1 MAIVKDELL
10 LFNKFFADYQQ
21 RFIRFAFTYTR
32 DEVIAEDIVS
42 ESMMYY
48 WENKERLPQDTNLP
62 AYVLTTIKHKCLNH
76 LKHIQ
81 LKEDVLN
88 DLASHSEW
96 ELSIRIA
103 TLEACEPNELF
114 DNEVRSI
121 VGKVLSKL
129 PETTS
134 RIFVMS
140 RNENKSYKEIAGI
153 MNMSTK
159 GVEFH
164 IAKVMRILR
173 IALKDYLLLCLYLF
187 YLLINH

>member
-48 WENKERLPQDTNLP
+48 WENKERLPQETNLP
-62 AYVLTTIKHKCLNH
+62 AYVLTTIKHKCLNY
-76 LKHIQ
+76 LRHIQ

-88 DLASHSEW
+88 ELASHSQW
-96 ELSIRIA
+96 ELSTRIA

-121 VGKVLSKL
+121 VGKVLSRL

-140 RNENKSYKEIAGI
+140 RNENKSYKEIAAI

-164 IAKVMRILR
+164 MAKVMRILR
-173 IALKDYLLLCLYLF
+173 IALKDYLLSCLYLF

>member
-1 MAIVKDELL
+1 MAIAKDELL

-48 WENKERLPQDTNLP
+48 WENKERLPQETNLP
-62 AYVLTTIKHKCLNH
+62 AYVLTTIKHKCLNY
-76 LKHIQ
+76 LRHIQ
-81 LKEDVLN
+81 LKEDVLKE
-88 DLASHSEW
+88 LASHSQW
-96 ELSIRIA
+96 ELSTRIA

-121 VGKVLSKL
+121 VGKVLSRL

-140 RNENKSYKEIAGI
+140 RNENKSYKEIAAI

-164 IAKVMRILR
+164 MAKVMRILR

>member
-48 WENKERLPQDTNLP
+48 WENKERLPQNTNLP
-62 AYVLTTIKHKCLNH
+62 AYVLTTIKHKCLNY
-76 LKHIQ
+76 LRHIQ
-81 LKEDVLN
+81 LKEDVLS
-88 DLASHSEW
+88 DLASHSQW
-96 ELSIRIA
+96 ELSTRIA

-140 RNENKSYKEIAGI
+140 RNENKSYKEIAAI

-164 IAKVMRILR
+164 MAKVMRILR

>member
-1 MAIVKDELL
+1 MAIVKHDLL
-10 LFNKFFADYQQ
+10 SFNKFFADYQQ
-21 RFIRFAFTYTR
+21 RFIRFALTYTH
-32 DEVIAEDIVS
+32 DEDIAEDIVS

-48 WENKERLPQDTNLP
+48 WENKERLPQETNLP
-62 AYVLTTIKHKCLNH
+62 AYVLTTIKHKCLNY
-76 LKHIQ
+76 LRHIQ

-88 DLASHSEW
+88 ELASHSEW

-121 VGKVLSKL
+121 VEQILSKL
-129 PETTS
+129 PEKTS
-134 RIFVMS
+134 RVFVMS
-140 RNENKSYKEIAGI
+140 RNENKSYKEIATI

-173 IALKDYLLLCLYLF
+173 IALKDYLLLHLYLF

>member
-62 AYVLTTIKHKCLNH
+62 AYVLTTIKHKCLNY
-76 LKHIQ
+76 LRHIQ

-88 DLASHSEW
+88 DLASHSQW
-96 ELSIRIA
+96 ELSTRIA

-140 RNENKSYKEIAGI
+140 RNENKSYKEIAAI

-164 IAKVMRILR
+164 MAKVMRILR